1 MEREL
6 LGKTALVTGGSR
18 GIGRAVCLELAAR
31 GADVFLCY
39 TGSVGAARQV
49 AEECQALGAKAAWAQ
64 ADISREED
72 CQALFAQAE
81 EQLGGVDILVNNA
94 GVTRDGLLL
103 RMKDEDLEQV
113 LAVNLTGA
121 IRCARLAARGMVK
134 RRWGRI
140 ISMSSVVGLH
150 GNPGQVNYAA
160 SKAGL
165 IGMTKSLA
173 KELGSRGVT
182 VNAIAPGFIE
192 TDMTAAL
199 PDRAREALL
208 GTIPL
213 GRLGQP
219 EEVAGM
225 VGFLA
230 GPGGDYITGQVLSVD
245 GGMGM

>member
-31 GADVFLCY
+31 GADVFLCC

-103 RMKDEDLEQV
+103 RDRKS
-113 LAVNLTGA
+113 T
-121 IRCARLAARGMVK
+121 RLN
-134 RRWGRI
+134 
-140 ISMSSVVGLH
+140 SSH
-150 GNPGQVNYAA
+150 
-160 SKAGL
+160 
-165 IGMTKSLA
+165 
-173 KELGSRGVT
+173 E
-182 VNAIAPGFIE
+182 
-192 TDMTAAL
+192 
-199 PDRAREALL
+199 
-208 GTIPL
+208 
-213 GRLGQP
+213 
-219 EEVAGM
+219 
-225 VGFLA
+225 
-230 GPGGDYITGQVLSVD
+230 
-245 GGMGM
+245 